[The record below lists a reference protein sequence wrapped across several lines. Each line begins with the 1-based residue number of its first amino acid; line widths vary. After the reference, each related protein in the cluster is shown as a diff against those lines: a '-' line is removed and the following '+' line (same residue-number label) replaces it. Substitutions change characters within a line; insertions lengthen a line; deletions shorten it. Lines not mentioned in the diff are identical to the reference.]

1 MDVLVGRVARHLA
14 ALEEQMDRA
23 LEQGFGTGLQLPRR
37 DDSFRPA
44 IDIYESSDAMV
55 VRVELAGVRSED
67 IRLTVDGEYLQISGR
82 RHAHYDKPPKRYVKM
97 EISEGGFER
106 VLKLAGRYDSKGV
119 TARLE
124 NGLLTVELPRSE
136 PEVRRVPVKS
146 E

>member
-23 LEQGFGTGLQLPRR
+23 LEQAFSTSVQLPRR
-37 DDSFRPA
+37 GDSFRPA
-44 IDIYESSDAMV
+44 LDIYETSDSTV

-67 IRLTVDGEYLQISGR
+67 IRLIVDGEYLQISGHR
-82 RHAHYDKPPKRYVKM
+82 SARYERPPKRYVKM
-97 EISEGGFER
+97 EISEGRFER
-106 VLKLAGRYDSKGV
+106 VLKLGGRYDGEGV
-119 TARLE
+119 TAKLE
-124 NGLLTVELPRSE
+124 DGLLTIELPRIE